1 MAGNLVVDD
10 EYVRQS
16 ASDIKAALVKLDRV
30 AEKYLEILKAMREE
44 AIQDGAVALALEAYN
59 DYAFQIKDALEQIG
73 DDTRSLLENYQ
84 IAIDDADQ
92 FLF

>member
-30 AEKYLEILKAMREE
+30 AEKYL
-44 AIQDGAVALALEAYN
+44 
-59 DYAFQIKDALEQIG
+59 
-73 DDTRSLLENYQ
+73 
-84 IAIDDADQ
+84 
-92 FLF
+92 